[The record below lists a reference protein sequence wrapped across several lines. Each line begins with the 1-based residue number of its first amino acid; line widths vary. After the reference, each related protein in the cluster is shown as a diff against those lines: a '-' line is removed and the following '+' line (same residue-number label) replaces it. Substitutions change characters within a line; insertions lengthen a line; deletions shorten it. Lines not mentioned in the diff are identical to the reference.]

1 MKGIT
6 PFFWFN
12 DEAEEAV
19 NYYVEIFPDS
29 EITQITH
36 YAENMPMPAGTVLT
50 ISFTLNGEPY
60 TALNGGPQ
68 FKFNEAVSFVVH
80 CENQEEIDYYWDKL
94 VAGGSSMAC
103 GWLKDKYGLCW
114 QIVPV
119 QFFEMIED
127 QGSPQASRVLA
138 AMNTMIKFD
147 LAELEKA
154 YNGDS

>member
-1 MKGIT
+1 M
-6 PFFWFN
+6 
-12 DEAEEAV
+12 
-19 NYYVEIFPDS
+19 NYYVDIFTDS
-29 EITQITH
+29 EITQVTH

-68 FKFNEAVSFVVH
+68 FRFNEAVSFVVH
-80 CENQEEIDYYWDKL
+80 CENQEEIDYYWDKP

-103 GWLKDKYGLCW
+103 GWLKDKFGLCW

-119 QFFEMIED
+119 QFFEMIKD
-127 QGSPQASRVLA
+127 QGSPQASRALA

-147 LAELEKA
+147 LAALEKA
-154 YNGDS
+154 YNRDS